1 MSCELTV
8 GTIIV
13 EKLLA
18 DFRTTADHLSSDLQ
32 EHFWSFFLPLLT
44 KMSASL
50 LRCAGHRHLPWENGK
65 LETCC
70 AGETLLKLIFCKY
83 QQKIHGQ
90 ENDHKTREHGLQG
103 EVSDASFFVARLR
116 SSMIQENRGNVCWAG
131 CSA

>member
-90 ENDHKTREHGLQG
+90 ENDHKTREHGCR
-103 EVSDASFFVARLR
+103 ARYQTRPFLLLDL
-116 SSMIQENRGNVCWAG
+116 EAP
-131 CSA
+131 